1 MDHNTKLGGKKLKD
15 CDSGFVRNTK
25 TNRCIKKE
33 NAKINTITGSMR
45 VKRNRKHTA
54 RRRKKSV
61 DSFIEDDEDESL
73 KEEQRADFDKM
84 LHVMRQPVMK
94 RPGQG
99 GPGASCKP
107 EPCDVQA
114 CLSSASVAMLKSE
127 MNRRGYKVA
136 SPVVNV
142 LVPRKKGDPRP

>member
-1 MDHNTKLGGKKLKD
+1 MATNQKLLGGRKLKD
-15 CDSGFVRNTK
+15 CASGFVRNNSTK
-25 TNRCIKKE
+25 RCVKKE
-33 NAKINTITGSMR
+33 NLKINSVTGSMK
-45 VKRNRKHTA
+45 VKRNRKANTH
-54 RRRKKSV
+54 RRKKSV
-61 DSFIEDDEDESL
+61 DSFIEDDDDSL

-94 RPGQG
+94 RPGQA

-114 CLSSASVAMLKSE
+114 CLTSASVAMLRAE
-127 MNRRGYKVA
+127 MTRRGYKVA